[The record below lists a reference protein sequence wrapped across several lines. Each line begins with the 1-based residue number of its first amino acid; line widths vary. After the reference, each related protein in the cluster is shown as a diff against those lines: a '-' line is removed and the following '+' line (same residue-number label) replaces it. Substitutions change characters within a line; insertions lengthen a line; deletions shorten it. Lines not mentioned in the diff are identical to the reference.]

1 TNWFRDYLFFPLA
14 FSISNKLQKPKYL
27 QLKTDY
33 WIYFFAALIT
43 FGLTGFWHGASWS
56 FLLWGLYHGAWLVIN
71 RFLLKKFFKRIG
83 KTSSILI
90 TFIIVLIGWVLF
102 RAENMNEAVVF
113 LSQMFSLETSSLIFP
128 FSFWLILT
136 IGIFISFVPAFGK
149 MESFFENIRS
159 EDKRL
164 PFFVIRYTITAML
177 LILCMSEIV
186 STGFNPFIYFRF

>member
-1 TNWFRDYLFFPLA
+1 
-14 FSISNKLQKPKYL
+14 
-27 QLKTDY
+27 
-33 WIYFFAALIT
+33 
-43 FGLTGFWHGASWS
+43 
-56 FLLWGLYHGAWLVIN
+56 
-71 RFLLKKFFKRIG
+71 
-83 KTSSILI
+83 
-90 TFIIVLIGWVLF
+90 VLIGWVLF

-136 IGIFISFVPAFGK
+136 IGILISFVPAFGK